1 MEGPDLDSALGS
13 IMGAWQHGVGD
24 DYGARLD
31 GQGRA
36 MLMYDVMDF
45 LASTWAPPLAPPLPP
60 AALPLCWAGLEEP
73 AETEDGKGQ
82 LSCVEGDRFANE
94 DQLQELLGC
103 WPHVRVFVGAS
114 SPDVSHERK
123 FLLDFV
129 LPALRVQAC
138 ARRVSLSWADPKPWT
153 DLSGD
158 GGEEAAVAH
167 ASRVASARLR
177 TMQACRI
184 CPTPPEVM
192 EDGSAATRGQSQPL
206 AVLVLGQRV
215 GEPLAPGAALKD
227 SLRRALAAA
236 LDDAD
241 DGGVARV
248 ESQEREGQERE
259 GREPQHPPAGGA
271 CLGGEQFGW
280 LQSELGEEEGRML
293 GPTDV
298 DMMHAVLFREA
309 PSAVVLLKMS
319 SVVSDE
325 KLEQLVREEPI
336 RRLLVAAHAAAGA
349 LLEKSFEWQRGLF
362 CSTHTHMCSHGL
374 VC

>member
-13 IMGAWQHGVGD
+13 IMGAWQHGAGD

-31 GQGRA
+31 AQGRA

-45 LASTWAPPLAPPLPP
+45 LGSTWAPPLAPPLPP
-60 AALPLCWAGLEEP
+60 AALPLCRASLEEG
-73 AETEDGKGQ
+73 AKTEDGEGQ
-82 LSCVEGDRFANE
+82 LSCVEGDRFAKE
-94 DQLQELLGC
+94 DELQDLLAC

-123 FLLDFV
+123 FLLEFV

-138 ARRVSLSWADPKPWT
+138 ARRVCLSWADPKPWT
-153 DLSGD
+153 DLYGD
-158 GGEEAAVAH
+158 GGEEMAVAH
-167 ASRVASARLR
+167 ASCVAAARLR
-177 TMQACRI
+177 TLQACRI

-192 EDGSAATRGQSQPL
+192 EDGSAGKRGQSQPL
-206 AVLVLGQRV
+206 AVMVLGQRV

-227 SLRRALAAA
+227 SLRQALAPA

-241 DGGVARV
+241 DRGVARV
-248 ESQEREGQERE
+248 ESEERE
-259 GREPQHPPAGGA
+259 AGGG
-271 CLGGEQFGW
+271 CLGGERYGW

-319 SVVSDE
+319 NVVSDD
-325 KLEQLVREEPI
+325 KFQHLVREEPV
-336 RRLLVAAHAAAGA
+336 RRLLAAAHAAAGA
-349 LLEKSFEWQRGLF
+349 LL
-362 CSTHTHMCSHGL
+362 
-374 VC
+374 